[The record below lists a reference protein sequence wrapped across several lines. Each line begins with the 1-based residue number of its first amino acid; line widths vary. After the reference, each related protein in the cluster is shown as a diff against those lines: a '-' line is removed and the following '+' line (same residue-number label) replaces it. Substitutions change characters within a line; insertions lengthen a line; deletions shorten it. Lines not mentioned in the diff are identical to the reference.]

1 MSFGVQNK
9 ITNLP
14 QGAAIVK
21 RLRNL
26 VLKSNL
32 LINPDSNHRREVLPD
47 QIPMP
52 PTFQDGKRPLIPMPT
67 SEMEILHTS
76 PGGGRREFEARVS
89 GFLRHRARS
98 EHNLRDYREWR

>member
-14 QGAAIVK
+14 PGVAVVK

-52 PTFQDGKRPLIPMPT
+52 PTFQDRKRPLIPMPT

-76 PGGGRREFEARVS
+76 PGGGRREIEARVS